1 MTFLPFL
8 RVPTHLRE
16 AFGPEKHAPVKA
28 GRDDWSQGADAVQPP
43 FTGGIVPAG
52 VVLLS
57 CRVVIAQGTLM
68 QRYAL
73 PVPTTV
79 SALVLA
85 AVLLVLLP
93 GVAARA
99 AGAVAEA
106 EAVEFRE
113 GDLTL
118 KGMLFRPEGNGPFP
132 AVIAMHNC
140 AGLMSPSGTMRT
152 RYRDWAQQLVKMG
165 FVALFPD
172 SYGPRGLG
180 NECND
185 RNQTTRSDHER
196 VADALAARHWL
207 QQRPEVKGDRISLI
221 GWSNG
226 GTSVL
231 WTVRPRGKREDRSDF
246 RSAVVF
252 YPACRRLDTTAWSAR
267 VPTLILIGALDD
279 WSSPQECERMVA
291 DAKGRSARASIV
303 VYPGALHDFDHP
315 SRSPQIRSGFA
326 FSADGS
332 GRIHTGTNASARAD
346 AQKRVSQWLGQ

>member
-8 RVPTHLRE
+8 RVQTHLRE
-16 AFGPEKHAPVKA
+16 AFGPEKDAPVKA
-28 GRDDWSQGADAVQPP
+28 GRDDRSQGANTVQAA
-43 FTGGIVPAG
+43 FTGGVVAPGI
-52 VVLLS
+52 VLLLY
-57 CRVVIAQGTLM
+57 RVVIAQGTLM

-79 SALVLA
+79 SALLLA
-85 AVLLVLLP
+85 AILLAMHP
-93 GVAARA
+93 GATAQA
-99 AGAVAEA
+99 AGAVAAA

-118 KGMLFRPEGNGPFP
+118 KGMLFRPDGDGPFP

-140 AGLMSPSGTMRT
+140 AGLMNPSGTMRT

-185 RNQTTRSDHER
+185 RTQAIRSDHER
-196 VADALAARHWL
+196 VADALAARRWL
-207 QQRPEVKGDRISLI
+207 QQRPEVKGDRISLV

-231 WTVRPRGKREDRSDF
+231 WTVRPRGKREDRNDF

-279 WSSPQECERMVA
+279 WSSPQDCERMVA

-332 GRIHTGTNASARAD
+332 GRIHTGTNATARAD
-346 AQKRVSQWLGQ
+346 AQKRVSQWLER